1 MLDRDARLVRMTAA
15 GAVDP
20 TFPLVDLP
28 GTAYK
33 MELIGND
40 PLVLTLDQGADPDLT
55 VVNVHRIDGS
65 ENPVPPP
72 PPAEQPTATRN
83 SKGTLAVHGTS
94 GDDTV
99 IVSMRY
105 RDNRIVVRVNDQLVQ
120 SFPPKPV
127 KRIQVFAADGNDTVL
142 IASGLARKAYVEG
155 AAGKDT
161 ITGGDLADYLVG
173 GDGDDVL
180 AGGASNDLI
189 MGDAGND
196 QLFGNGG
203 RDTLRGGDGNDALFG
218 GPTSVDAIFG
228 DAGSDSAANDAKDTF
243 ADIETLLD

>member
-1 MLDRDARLVRMTAA
+1 MHSAGSPDTA
-15 GAVDP
+15 
-20 TFPLVDLP
+20 F
-28 GTAYK
+28 K
-33 MELIGND
+33 MELIRND
-40 PLVLTLDQGADPDLT
+40 PLVLTLTQGADTDLAA
-55 VVNVHRIDGS
+55 VVNIHRIDGS
-65 ENPVPPP
+65 ETPVPPP
-72 PPAEQPTATRN
+72 PPPPPAPQPTATRN

-99 IVSMRY
+99 IVSMRH

-127 KRIQVFAADGNDTVL
+127 KRIQIFAKGGDDSVL

-155 AAGKDT
+155 GAGKDT

-180 AGGASNDLI
+180 AGGGSNDLI
-189 MGDAGND
+189 MGAAGND

-203 RDTLRGGDGNDALFG
+203 RDTLHGGDGNDAIFG

-228 DAGSDSAANDAKDTF
+228 DAGNDSAANDAKDTF
-243 ADIETLLD
+243 ADVESLLD